1 MQCVC
6 VRTCACAECGGVYK
20 KVLLWYFDTQKAA
33 TCWNK
38 RVSYWNRLL
47 CLSRKVIHGKGKT
60 WHAQKQQNR
69 CGIVWVETV
78 KIRWLAMKLKVAHMD
93 AGGRKWCA
101 KRQQSRIMQ
110 MLGNKLPVK
119 HKKRSD
125 FSIASMSGWEDSN
138 FRPLEPHSSTLP
150 NCATPSHVPKVST
163 LAEGVNL
170 ANRTNYSMFPAPCQE
185 GKCLFL
191 WFFAKSLHSSA

>member
-1 MQCVC
+1 MCNA
-6 VRTCACAECGGVYK
+6 CACVHARVLNAGGD
-20 KVLLWYFDTQKAA
+20 FDTQKAA
-33 TCWNK
+33 ICCNK

-101 KRQQSRIMQ
+101 QRQQSRTMQ
-110 MLGNKLPVK
+110 ILGSKLPIK
-119 HKKRSD
+119 HKKEATFQSLRCLGEKVRTSGLLNPMK
-125 FSIASMSGWEDSN
+125 SIRRPANPCTTRLCDAS
-138 FRPLEPHSSTLP
+138 T
-150 NCATPSHVPKVST
+150 
-163 LAEGVNL
+163 
-170 ANRTNYSMFPAPCQE
+170 
-185 GKCLFL
+185 
-191 WFFAKSLHSSA
+191 SA

>member
-1 MQCVC
+1 MCNA
-6 VRTCACAECGGVYK
+6 CACVHARVLNAGGD
-20 KVLLWYFDTQKAA
+20 FDTQKAA
-33 TCWNK
+33 ICWNK

-101 KRQQSRIMQ
+101 QRQQSRIMQ
-110 MLGNKLPVK
+110 MLGNKLPIK

-125 FSIASMSGWEDSN
+125 FTITSNVWVRRFELPASWTPFKHATKLRYTQSCSEGFDS
-138 FRPLEPHSSTLP
+138 RRR
-150 NCATPSHVPKVST
+150 
-163 LAEGVNL
+163 GQ
-170 ANRTNYSMFPAPCQE
+170 PCEQN
-185 GKCLFL
+185 
-191 WFFAKSLHSSA
+191 